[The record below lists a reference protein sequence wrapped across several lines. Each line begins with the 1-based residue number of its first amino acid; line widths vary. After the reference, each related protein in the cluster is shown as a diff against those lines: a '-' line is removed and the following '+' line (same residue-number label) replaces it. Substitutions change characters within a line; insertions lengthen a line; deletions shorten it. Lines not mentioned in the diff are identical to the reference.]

1 MKKSSLFAL
10 LFVLLVSACSP
21 QPSPEPAG
29 GKITL
34 EDSLGRLIALSPP
47 AQKIISLAPSNT
59 EILYALGAGGQVI
72 ARDDY
77 SNYPPEAETLPS
89 LGDTMGTLSFEQIT
103 SLQPDLVLAAPLT
116 SPEQV
121 KSMEDLGLTVFVLPN
136 PVTLPDLY
144 DNLKTVGVLT
154 GHEDEASSLVDTLK
168 ERVAVVEEKLANIQ
182 ERPLVFYELDGTDPA
197 KPWTAGPGTFV
208 DYLIQQAG
216 GTNLGAELSGEW
228 VQISQE
234 ELILQNPDVILLGD
248 VLYGGVTAQQVA
260 ERPGWAQINAVKNG
274 KVLPFN
280 DDLVSRP
287 SPRMVE
293 GLEEL
298 AKILH
303 PEAFE

>member
-10 LFVLLVSACSP
+10 LLVLFVSACTSQLSP
-21 QPSPEPAG
+21 APAG

-34 EDSLGRLIALSPP
+34 EDALGRSVMLSAP

-59 EILYALGAGGQVI
+59 EILYALGAGGQVV

-77 SNYPPEAETLPS
+77 SNYPAEAQNLPS

-103 SLQPDLVLAAPLT
+103 NLQPDLVLATPLT

-121 KSMEDLGLTVFVLPN
+121 KSIEDLGTTIFVLPN
-136 PVTLPDLY
+136 PITLPDLY
-144 DNLKTVGVLT
+144 DNLNTVGVLT
-154 GHEDEASSLVDTLK
+154 GRENEAKTLVNSLKD
-168 ERVAVVEEKLANIQ
+168 RVAIVEKKLTGLEEK
-182 ERPLVFYELDGTDPA
+182 PLVFYELDGTDPA

-216 GTNLGAELSGEW
+216 GINLGAKLSGEW

-234 ELILQNPDVILLGD
+234 ELILQDPDIILLGD
-248 VLYGGVTAQQVA
+248 ALYGGVTAQQVA
-260 ERPGWAQINAVKNG
+260 ARPGWAQINAVKNG
-274 KVLPFN
+274 RVLPIN

-287 SPRMVE
+287 GPRMVD

-303 PEAFE
+303 PEVFK